1 MDFRQFRKEIGVEDG
16 RRMTKRDYIVLL
28 VLLAVYSLVAFVN
41 LGSLRSPNTVWTAE
55 PGTTVIVDLGDTRDV
70 SEMRFFG
77 SIAEGNL
84 EIYDESAF
92 INGFFTPGETEPL
105 ETFVQDNGDMYKW
118 KELSVGTETRYLIL
132 YVESGKISMN
142 EIAVVGVDAISPKT
156 VQTADS
162 GSNVI
167 VDLGGTYDVKALRF
181 SGTTVHGSLEIYDES
196 ALIDGSFRPD
206 RILPLETV
214 TTEEGRTEIPLD
226 LSTGKLILYEE
237 GGRISLDEIT
247 LAVDG
252 MLLPAAVYEPKGG
265 AEKLLDEQSKVVLND
280 SYLNGMYFDEIYH
293 ARTAYEII
301 KNDDLYRSEGLE
313 AAARDGYSIYEW
325 THPSLGKLFIAV
337 GIRIFGMTPFGW
349 RFAGTFFGVLILAVL
364 YVFAKRIFRRTDY
377 AFVTAALFAADCM
390 HFAQTRIA
398 TIDTY
403 ALFFTLLMFLFMG
416 DYIAEDFEKRP
427 YWKKLALLGLSGLMF
442 GLGVS
447 SKWTCLYS
455 GAGLAVLYFSDLI
468 YNLVRIIRERRR
480 QAKAYRQ
487 YREMLREGTC
497 TPESEQITPPKKLPV
512 NVLAYA
518 PVLFVLGVL
527 VLHVS
532 GHWLNAADYRYRT
545 YANGAYVTRLNAN
558 YGVDTIKEVFC
569 QPWFYVT
576 LLVLIGAAIVSA
588 VLFRLAFRKRKD
600 VDFRLNDLLMTP
612 VWCCLF
618 FIVIP
623 IALYAAANYCYYI
636 KAGDK
641 TLPDMLGTLW
651 KEQVSMY
658 SYHADLDATHMCQSV
673 WYQWPLMQKSVWF
686 YSGYPTYINAAGTE
700 IKLLSNISSTG
711 NSALWYVS
719 AFGAV
724 FAVVEWL
731 KNPAC
736 RKDRAFFVVFVGILA
751 GLLPWAL
758 VTRCVFLYHYFS
770 TIPFMMLLT
779 LLLLYYVEKKYPRT
793 AWFKWAWLVACV
805 IVFLLMLPA
814 VSGIPV
820 PYGYAKFIE
829 NVLAPF
835 GKVYYVGV

>member
-1 MDFRQFRKEIGVEDG
+1 MDFKKFRKEIGIEDG
-16 RRMTKRDYIVLL
+16 RRMTKRDYLVLL
-28 VLLAVYSLVAFVN
+28 VLLAVYSLFAFIN
-41 LGSLRSPNTVWTAE
+41 LGSFSSPNTVWTAG
-55 PGTTVIVDLGDTRDV
+55 PGTTVIVDLGDTYDV

-105 ETFVQDNGDMYKW
+105 ETFAQDNGDMYKW
-118 KELSVGTETRYLIL
+118 KELSIETETRYLIL

-142 EIAVVGVDAISPKT
+142 EIAI
-156 VQTADS
+156 
-162 GSNVI
+162 
-167 VDLGGTYDVKALRF
+167 L
-181 SGTTVHGSLEIYDES
+181 
-196 ALIDGSFRPD
+196 DGD
-206 RILPLETV
+206 TQ
-214 TTEEGRTEIPLD
+214 
-226 LSTGKLILYEE
+226 
-237 GGRISLDEIT
+237 
-247 LAVDG
+247 
-252 MLLPAAVYEPKGG
+252 LPATVYEPTGG
-265 AEKLLDEQSKVVLND
+265 AEKLLDEQKKVTLND
-280 SYLNGMYFDEIYH
+280 SYLDGMYFDEIYH
-293 ARTAYEII
+293 ARTAYEIV
-301 KNDDLYRSEGLE
+301 KNDDLLIREGRE
-313 AAARDGYSIYEW
+313 AAAQNGYTIYEW
-325 THPSLGKLFIAV
+325 THPTLGKLLIAV

-377 AFVTAALFAADCM
+377 ALVTAGLFAADCM

-468 YNLVRIIRERRR
+468 YNLVRIVRERMRT
-480 QAKAYRQ
+480 AKEER
-487 YREMLREGTC
+487 
-497 TPESEQITPPKKLPV
+497 KKLPV

-527 VLHVS
+527 ALHFS
-532 GHWLNAADYRYRT
+532 GHWIDAADYRYST
-545 YANGAYVTRLNAN
+545 YVNGEYVSRMNAD
-558 YGVDTIKEVFC
+558 YGVDTINKVFL

-576 LLVLIGAAIVSA
+576 LLLLIGAAIVSA
-588 VLFRLAFRKRKD
+588 VAFRVLLRNRRD
-600 VDFRLNDLLMTP
+600 VDLSLNDLLMTP

-623 IALYAAANYCYYI
+623 IVLYALTNYCYYI
-636 KAGDK
+636 TDDCRTLSKA
-641 TLPDMLGTLW
+641 LETLW
-651 KEQVSMY
+651 RKQVSMY
-658 SYHADLDATHMCQSV
+658 RYHADLDATHMCQSM
-673 WYQWPLMQKSVWF
+673 WYQWPLAQKSVWF
-686 YSGYPTYINAAGTE
+686 YSGYPVLGE

-711 NSALWYVS
+711 NPALWYVS

-724 FAVVEWL
+724 LAVVEWF

-758 VTRCVFLYHYFS
+758 VTRSVFLYHYFS

-779 LLLLYYVEKKYPRT
+779 LLLLYYVEKKHPRT
-793 AWFKWAWLVACV
+793 AWFKWAWLIATV
-805 IVFLLMLPA
+805 IVFILMLPA